1 MQIRLHAQVEAGVRR
16 DALRR
21 MRAANSACSLR
32 RCTGK
37 EELAIRLEEL
47 AMSVEELAMLHAVR
61 HTCMQHHIGSP
72 PLPPLLL
79 GGYANPDS
87 SPPLR

>member
-1 MQIRLHAQVEAGVRR
+1 
-16 DALRR
+16 

-37 EELAIRLEEL
+37 EELATQLEEL

-72 PLPPLLL
+72 PLPPPVIRGMREPRLQSASKVMGTNLTL
-79 GGYANPDS
+79 TP
-87 SPPLR
+87 